1 MIEELKKLRLFSG
14 LSEVELGLLSEIVD
28 QETYQQGENI
38 FSEGAEGDKLFV
50 IKEGKVRITQKV
62 KSGETQPLAI
72 LGEGDFFGEISFLDG
87 QPHSATVTAMKESAI
102 LYISRKDFDELV
114 ENNPREGYT
123 ILHRLSAEICRLL
136 RQMDKKFIEM
146 VKFVWEFGAKS

>member
-1 MIEELKKLRLFSG
+1 MKEELRKLKLFSG
-14 LSEVELGLLSEIVD
+14 LSDVELELLSEIVA
-28 QETYQQGENI
+28 QETYQKGDDI

-62 KSGETQPLAI
+62 KSGEAQPLAI
-72 LGEGDFFGEISFLDG
+72 LSEGDFFGEISFLDA
-87 QPHSATVTAMKESAI
+87 QPHSATVTAMTETAI

-123 ILHRLSAEICRLL
+123 ILHRLSAEICHLL
-136 RQMDKKFIEM
+136 RRMDKKFIEM